1 MLATPYESTQ
11 TIGSSE
17 FSLTSHST
25 SLANRTTAAVV
36 SVWIYSTAL
45 AMGDEYE
52 IYLLEKVVTGG
63 TRRRITLANLV
74 GPQSEPFISGPMQV
88 GIDWDVTAKK
98 ISGTDRS
105 FEYSVRTV
113 T

>member
-1 MLATPYESTQ
+1 MLSTPYESTQ
-11 TIGSSE
+11 TISTAE
-17 FSLTSHST
+17 FSLTNHST
-25 SLANRTTAAVV
+25 SLANRTTPAVV
-36 SVWIYSTAL
+36 SLWFYSTAL

-52 IYLLEKVVTGG
+52 VYLLEKVVTGG
-63 TRRRITLANLV
+63 TRRRITLANIV
-74 GPQSEPFISGPMQV
+74 GPQSEPFVAGPMHV